1 MFYILG
7 LSAPSWLQL
16 ASFFPDKSCFS
27 LSRCEMTR
35 SLCPPGDPSS
45 ALMLG
50 AVWSGAPPALQ
61 PGEHLLPRAAQT
73 RPLLCRLG
81 LPHVCVL
88 SHVQL
93 FATPWTVVR
102 QAPLSTGF
110 SRQEYWS
117 WLHFLLQGNL
127 PNQGSNLASPA
138 LAGRVFTTAPPGKS
152 LLLLTS
158 T

>member
-1 MFYILG
+1 MFCILG

-50 AVWSGAPPALQ
+50 AVWSGP
-61 PGEHLLPRAAQT
+61 LP
-73 RPLLCRLG
+73 LCSQG
-81 LPHVCVL
+81 SICFP
-88 SHVQL
+88 VQL
-93 FATPWTVVR
+93 RPGHFSAAWVSPTSACSVKSNSLRPPWTVVR
-102 QAPLSTGF
+102 PAPLSMGF

-138 LAGRVFTTAPPGKS
+138 LAGRVFTMTPPGKS